1 MPLTPDQ
8 KLDLIASTAALYR
21 PEQLHGKAELLLNAL
36 LFQHECVL
44 NDLLVGPRESEQMA
58 QFHSF
63 SQDSRAIELILSILS
78 SVEPNFERAS
88 KASAQ
93 EILDMSR
100 KQLNTDLLDDQKQ
113 HLENLLNDN

>member
-36 LFQHECVL
+36 LFQHEAVL
-44 NDLLVGPRESEQMA
+44 NDLLAGPRESEQMA
-58 QFHSF
+58 LFHSF
-63 SQDSRAIELILSILS
+63 SQDSRAIELVLSILS
-78 SVEPNFERAS
+78 SVDADFQRATE
-88 KASAQ
+88 ASVQ
-93 EILDMSR
+93 EILDLSK
-100 KQLNTDLLDDQKQ
+100 KQISTDLLDDQKQ

>member
-21 PEQLHGKAELLLNAL
+21 PEQLHGKAALLLNAL

-63 SQDSRAIELILSILS
+63 SQDTRAIELMLSILD
-78 SVEPNFERAS
+78 SVEPNFDRAS
-88 KASAQ
+88 KESAQ
-93 EILDMSR
+93 EILDMSK
-100 KQLNTDLLDDQKQ
+100 KQLNTDLLQDQKQ
-113 HLENLLNDN
+113 HLENLLNDD